1 MSATTDQVP
10 LDATPAEPD
19 LALLREAER
28 DPEHKWTGV
37 TGTQPE
43 RHTSTSKSMRR
54 MSQSI
59 PMSKAQTNDTDDSAI
74 RQWLT
79 SRGRES
85 VLATGVDVCTVVDEF
100 CQAREAHGWSR
111 DYANLSYGLGRQ
123 RRSAAEDLA
132 FTEFGMREA
141 KVAQGSSQSSFG
153 VGTNAATL
161 LCEWIAKRIQC
172 GWSANYGELE
182 KSDPEMAASQRDTAE
197 ERATTELTLKYPKVV
212 RIPRSSLA
220 SSAFLK
226 QFLNSLGL
234 GEYSQEFIDKGFK
247 SVMIL
252 RQGFDDSN
260 VRDTMQSIMKGKH
273 FLKLEKQI
281 ALQRIALTD

>member
-1 MSATTDQVP
+1 M
-10 LDATPAEPD
+10 DAPPAEPD
-19 LALLREAER
+19 LALLQEAER
-28 DPEHKWTGV
+28 DPEHRWTGV

-43 RHTSTSKSMRR
+43 KHKSTSNSMRR
-54 MSQSI
+54 MSQSVT
-59 PMSKAQTNDTDDSAI
+59 MGVTRTNDTDNSAI

-85 VLATGVDVCTVVDEF
+85 VLATGVDVCAVVDDF
-100 CQAREAHGWSR
+100 FRARKTHGWSQ
-111 DYANLSYGLGRQ
+111 DYANLSYGAGRL
-123 RRSAAEDLA
+123 RRSAAEDRA
-132 FTEFGMREA
+132 FTEFGMREE
-141 KVAQGSSQSSFG
+141 KVAQGSPLHSFG

-161 LCEWIAKRIQC
+161 ICEWIAKRLQC

-182 KSDPEMAASQRDTAE
+182 KSDPEIAASQRDTAE
-197 ERATTELTLKYPKVV
+197 ERATTELILKYPKVV

-226 QFLNSLGL
+226 QFLSSLGL
-234 GEYSQEFIDKGFK
+234 GEYSQEFIDRGFK

-252 RQGFDDSN
+252 RQGFDDSD

-273 FLKLEKQI
+273 FIKLEKQI
-281 ALQRIALTD
+281 ALQRIALTTD